1 MNIHLAKSILRSAWL
16 TAFIFLASTF
26 AAFAQEA
33 AEFPNFKAMP
43 TGKGIML
50 MNKKG
55 APDFAVLIEGGS
67 DPKYDAAD
75 GALRIKTAAD
85 AGEVSVYL
93 AEAKLYAK
101 TKSDADETLIK
112 NYRARL
118 LAAQPVR
125 IAPTE
130 KFAVDTE
137 TGAMV
142 RVFDLRGGGKD
153 EKSSVYSSLWIRP
166 VSGSKTGARR
176 VELSFVIG
184 DSILTLRKDL
194 PNADDTD
201 EQNRA
206 FESALATLTLLPPQK
221 VISAPKKQSAKSRR
235 RRN

>member
-1 MNIHLAKSILRSAWL
+1 MLTIAAILC
-16 TAFIFLASTF
+16 AS
-26 AAFAQEA
+26 AFAIFAQQA
-33 AEFPNFKAMP
+33 GDFPNFKAMP

-67 DPKYDAAD
+67 RPKYDAAD

-93 AEAKLYAK
+93 ADAKLYAK
-101 TKSDADETLIK
+101 TKSDSDETLIK
-112 NYRARL
+112 NYRDRL

-130 KFAVDTE
+130 KFAADTE

-142 RVFDLRGGGKD
+142 RVFDLRGGND

-166 VSGSKTGARR
+166 VSGSPTGARR

-194 PNADDTD
+194 PNDADTD

-206 FESALATLTLLPPQK
+206 FESTLATLTLLPPQK
-221 VISAPKKQSAKSRR
+221 VISAPKKQSVRPRR